1 MIVIPKQK
9 YEAVLERKEE
19 QLEENKTSKKEIMEE
34 EMKTKNI
41 STDILK
47 EENYNQ
53 KQRKDEDNI
62 ETLINI
68 SIPTKYKD
76 KLKNLLQYLKQQPG
90 FHWNKRGEVIINNDI
105 IKNSHIID
113 WLRDIVIPTENR
125 HPPEGIH
132 HFYQYLKSIHIPM
145 SIISS
150 SKRNKFLLCSKNSGE
165 TDEEEIILKT
175 TDEKDHRK
183 NRTEKIKRHVFVK
196 RDISA
201 LFPSK
206 TKKKWLRFKL

>member
-1 MIVIPKQK
+1 MILIPKQK

-19 QLEENKTSKKEIMEE
+19 QLEENKTSRNEIKEEE
-34 EMKTKNI
+34 EMETKNI

-53 KQRKDEDNI
+53 KQRKDGDNI
-62 ETLINI
+62 DTLINI

-76 KLKNLLQYLKQQPG
+76 KLKKLLHYLKQQPG
-90 FHWNKRGEVIINNDI
+90 FHWNMRGEVIINNDI

-125 HPPEGIH
+125 HHPEGIH

-150 SKRNKFLLCSKNSGE
+150 SKKKKFLLCSKNNGE
-165 TDEEEIILKT
+165 TDEDEIILKT
-175 TDEKDHRK
+175 TDKKDH
-183 NRTEKIKRHVFVK
+183 RTEKIKRHVF
-196 RDISA
+196 A
-201 LFPSK
+201 
-206 TKKKWLRFKL
+206 